1 MSHDEPDFLREVDAA
16 LDRPNPFAAVLA
28 LVQQRFET
36 DSGTIHMLAVDG
48 LLRLEAY
55 VEGLPAA
62 VLDSIK
68 EVPVGKGMAGLAV
81 SRGEPVTAC
90 NLQTD
95 RTGDVR
101 PGARQT
107 DLRGSIVVP
116 ILLGDEAV
124 GALGVANQAERSF
137 SPGETALLLE
147 VGRHIA
153 RMTPPDNRSSGRT
166 P

>member
-1 MSHDEPDFLREVDAA
+1 MPHDEPDFLREVDAA
-16 LDRPNPFAAVLA
+16 LTRPDPFASVLA
-28 LVQQRFET
+28 LIQERLDT
-36 DSGTIHMLAVDG
+36 DSGTIHMLAADG

-62 VLDSIK
+62 VLDTIK

-81 SRGEPVTAC
+81 SRREPVTAC

-107 DLRGSIVVP
+107 GLRGSIVVP
-116 ILLGDEAV
+116 ILRGDEAV

-137 SPGETALLLE
+137 SPAETQLLLE

-153 RMTPPDNRSSGRT
+153 RIAPTEVRSTGRT